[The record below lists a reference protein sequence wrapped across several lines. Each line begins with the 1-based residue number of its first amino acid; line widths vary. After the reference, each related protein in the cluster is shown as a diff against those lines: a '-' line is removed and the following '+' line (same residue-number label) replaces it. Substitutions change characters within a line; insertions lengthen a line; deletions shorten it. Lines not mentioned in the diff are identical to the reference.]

1 MTKRGDGALA
11 GWARRWFV
19 LVDAEGVHEIRYYTD
34 DDCQTLKGYIDL
46 GGVKR
51 ESLQRV
57 QSKSSDYL
65 LQIQTAK
72 RKWQLNAGTEAE
84 LAKWEG
90 AIVTA
95 LRL

>member
-1 MTKRGDGALA
+1 MSCRKR
-11 GWARRWFV
+11 RRPGEQSERDFE
-19 LVDAEGVHEIRYYTD
+19 DSD
-34 DDCQTLKGYIDL
+34 KQQ
-46 GGVKR
+46 R